1 MNGSKHDL
9 GQTSDGKTRVVNA
22 FQDLIKTVY
31 SSLRMLGTTQ
41 YSEDTIKA
49 TVVSRQDDLF
59 GADDATI
66 SEAESEVLN
75 SINRR
80 KKQADRT
87 SLNDIK
93 TRFSLKPYGWY
104 PNAIWT
110 ITARL
115 YKRGKIEVLQ
125 GSNSLE
131 DQDVL
136 NALLNSSK
144 HGTTLLE
151 PQASFDLN
159 AVKKL
164 KQVYKDAF
172 NESCPLKEPKD
183 VANAFKNE
191 IKEIAVGV
199 NQLLARKNEYHFLKT
214 LEDFSEKLD
223 KLSKKEYSYF
233 ITNLADFE
241 DNLLDTKE
249 DLLDPIKRF
258 MNGDQ
263 VKIYDEVKKLLNSNN
278 ANLNF
283 IEGDEVITLEAI
295 LESDTPYKGNGIQLA
310 KASKDSLTKKVL
322 EAIDTE
328 KEIFNTKISAIE
340 KAILESEEF
349 GKIDDG
355 QQRQIQKTILDLKKK
370 IIEERFIGNIKDVTR
385 TVDDYLYSDQMNL
398 MALWLTPKTEEG
410 KTEYKTAKYIKKSNI
425 RVDFVKHELTNEE
438 DVEAY
443 VEALKKAYLER
454 IRQNLKITL

>member
-1 MNGSKHDL
+1 
-9 GQTSDGKTRVVNA
+9 
-22 FQDLIKTVY
+22 
-31 SSLRMLGTTQ
+31 
-41 YSEDTIKA
+41 
-49 TVVSRQDDLF
+49 
-59 GADDATI
+59 
-66 SEAESEVLN
+66 
-75 SINRR
+75 
-80 KKQADRT
+80 
-87 SLNDIK
+87 
-93 TRFSLKPYGWY
+93 
-104 PNAIWT
+104 
-110 ITARL
+110 
-115 YKRGKIEVLQ
+115 
-125 GSNSLE
+125 
-131 DQDVL
+131 
-136 NALLNSSK
+136 
-144 HGTTLLE
+144 
-151 PQASFDLN
+151 
-159 AVKKL
+159 
-164 KQVYKDAF
+164 
-172 NESCPLKEPKD
+172 

-233 ITNLADFE
+233 INNLADFE

-283 IEGDEVITLEAI
+283 IEGDEVKTLEAI